1 MATEVFILYL
11 SSATEQNYSI
21 SPVICGTG
29 KGMRAGK
36 NTARAA
42 LVCPYA
48 VRETWLSRDEIIM
61 GEGGTIMGK
70 SNVWLRGLSLMILS
84 ASLYAGTRGQDAQSS
99 AVRVVM
105 PALNLMPV
113 PANVQMGS
121 GSLKIDE
128 GFTVALTGH
137 TDARLMGAAERF
149 VGRLAK
155 QTGLLMAMRPVN
167 GTKATLVV
175 HVDHDS
181 KHVQELGE
189 DEFYLLEVN
198 SNGASITA
206 SNDLGALHGLQT
218 FLQLVSVSPDGFV
231 APAVTIKDTPR
242 FPWRGL
248 MIDAARHFIPLEVLR
263 RNIDGMEAVKM
274 NVFHWHLSEN
284 QGFRVESR
292 KFPKL
297 HEMGSNGLYYTQDEI
312 RGLIAYARERGI
324 RVVPEFDL
332 PGHST
337 AWFIGHPELASG
349 PGPFT
354 IERKWGVFD
363 PAFDPTNDKVYKF
376 LDEFIGEMAKLF
388 PDHFFHVGGDEVN
401 GKQWDAN
408 PKIQEFIRA
417 HDLKSNAGLQLYF
430 NKKLQGIVSKHG
442 KSMVGWDEV
451 LDPALPKDI
460 VIQSWR
466 GQASL
471 AEAAKQGYRGILS
484 NGYYLDLGWSAARH
498 YAVDPMGGAAANL
511 SAEEKQHILGG
522 EACMWSEYGNAKN
535 IDSRI
540 WPRNAAIAER
550 LWSPQEVRDPG
561 WMYARM
567 HVLSAQL
574 EWLGLT
580 HENYSARMLRRIAGP
595 ASSEEFR
602 ALRTLADVV
611 EPVKD
616 YAREETAAGPA
627 TSETPL
633 NPVVDAIPL
642 ESRVA
647 REFSEMVDKYIA
659 ASCHE
664 ATMAAQLRAQLI
676 LWRDND
682 AKLQPLMQRS
692 FLVKEVAGTSQDL
705 AAVAS
710 VGLATLDA
718 LEHGGNA
725 DEAWKAQQTAVMQQA
740 QKPKGQLVLMP
751 APAIQKLIDA
761 ASGGGSC
768 AAAKQ

>member
-1 MATEVFILYL
+1 
-11 SSATEQNYSI
+11 
-21 SPVICGTG
+21 
-29 KGMRAGK
+29 MR
-36 NTARAA
+36 
-42 LVCPYA
+42 
-48 VRETWLSRDEIIM
+48 
-61 GEGGTIMGK
+61 K
-70 SNVWLRGLSLMILS
+70 SKVWLGGLSLMILS
-84 ASLYAGTRGQDAQSS
+84 ASLYGPSRAQETHSS
-99 AVRVVM
+99 SVRAMM
-105 PALNLMPV
+105 PGLNLMPV
-113 PANVQMGS
+113 PANVQMGN
-121 GSLKIDE
+121 GSLKIDA
-128 GFTVALTGH
+128 GFTVAINGH
-137 TDARLMGAAERF
+137 TDARLTGAAERF
-149 VGRLAK
+149 VERLSK

-175 HVDHDS
+175 HVDRDS
-181 KHVQELGE
+181 KQVQELGE
-189 DEFYLLEVN
+189 DESYVLEVAP
-198 SNGASITA
+198 SGASLTA
-206 SNDLGALHGLQT
+206 PTDLGALHGLQT

-231 APAVTIKDTPR
+231 APAVIIKDTPR

-337 AWFIGHPELASG
+337 AWFVGHPELASG

-401 GKQWDAN
+401 GKAWDAN

-417 HDLKSNAGLQLYF
+417 HDLKGNAGLQLYF

-451 LDPALPKDI
+451 LDPTLPKDI

-498 YAVDPMGGAAANL
+498 YAVDPMSDAAAGL
-511 SAEEKQHILGG
+511 SAEEKQRILGG
-522 EACMWSEYGNAKN
+522 ESCMWSEYVNAEN

-550 LWSPQEVRDPG
+550 LWSPQEVRDPA

-580 HENYSARMLRRIAGP
+580 HQHNYLRALYRIAGA
-595 ASSEEFR
+595 ASSEEFN
-602 ALRTLADVV
+602 ALKTLADVV

-616 YAREETAAGPA
+616 YTREQTATEPA
-627 TSETPL
+627 TSDMPL
-633 NPVVDAIPL
+633 NRVVDAIPL
-642 ESRVA
+642 ESRTG
-647 REFSEMVDKYIA
+647 REFSELVDKYLA
-659 ASCHE
+659 TSCHD
-664 ATMAAQLRAQLI
+664 APLAAQLRAQLI

-682 AKLQPLMQRS
+682 AKLQPLEQRS

-705 AAVAS
+705 AALAS
-710 VGLATLDA
+710 AGLAALDA
-718 LEHGGNA
+718 LEHGGNT
-725 DEAWKAQQTAVMQQA
+725 DEAWKAQQGALVQQA
-740 QKPKGQLVLMP
+740 QKPKGQLLLMP
-751 APAIQKLIDA
+751 APAVQKLIDA
-761 ASGGGSC
+761 ASIGGAC
-768 AAAKQ
+768 AAPRQ

>member
-1 MATEVFILYL
+1 
-11 SSATEQNYSI
+11 
-21 SPVICGTG
+21 
-29 KGMRAGK
+29 MR
-36 NTARAA
+36 
-42 LVCPYA
+42 
-48 VRETWLSRDEIIM
+48 
-61 GEGGTIMGK
+61 K
-70 SNVWLRGLSLMILS
+70 SKVWLGGLSLMILS
-84 ASLYAGTRGQDAQSS
+84 ASLYGPSRAQETQSS
-99 AVRVVM
+99 GVRAMM
-105 PALNLMPV
+105 PGLNLMPV

-121 GSLKIDE
+121 GSLKIDA
-128 GFTVALTGH
+128 GFTVAINRH
-137 TDARLMGAAERF
+137 TDARLTGAAERF
-149 VGRLAK
+149 AERLAK

-181 KHVQELGE
+181 KPVQELGE
-189 DEFYLLEVN
+189 DESYVLEVTVG
-198 SNGASITA
+198 GASITA
-206 SNDLGALHGLQT
+206 PTDLGALHGLQT
-218 FLQLVSVSPDGFV
+218 FLQLVSVSPDGFA
-231 APAVTIKDTPR
+231 APAVIIKDTPR

-312 RGLIAYARERGI
+312 RGLIVYARERGI

-337 AWFIGHPELASG
+337 AWFVGHPELASG

-363 PAFDPTNDKVYKF
+363 PAFDPTNEKVYRF
-376 LDEFIGEMAKLF
+376 LDEFIGEMARLF

-401 GKQWDAN
+401 GKAWDAN

-417 HDLKSNAGLQLYF
+417 HGLKGNAGLQLYF

-451 LDPALPKDI
+451 LDPTLPKDI

-498 YAVDPMGGAAANL
+498 YAVDPMSDAAAGL
-511 SAEEKQHILGG
+511 SAEEKQRILGG
-522 EACMWSEYGNAKN
+522 ESCMWSEYVNAEN

-550 LWSPQEVRDPG
+550 LWSPQEVRDPA

-580 HENYSARMLRRIAGP
+580 HQHNYLRALHRIAGA
-595 ASSEEFR
+595 ASSEEFN
-602 ALRTLADVV
+602 ALKILADVV
-611 EPVKD
+611 EPAKD
-616 YAREETAAGPA
+616 YTREETATEPA
-627 TSETPL
+627 TSDMPL
-633 NPVVDAIPL
+633 NRVVDAIPL
-642 ESRVA
+642 ESRA
-647 REFSEMVDKYIA
+647 GREFSEVVDKYVA
-659 ASCHE
+659 ASCHDA
-664 ATMAAQLRAQLI
+664 ATGAQLRAQLI

-682 AKLQPLMQRS
+682 AKLQSLMQRS

-710 VGLATLDA
+710 VGLAALDA
-718 LEHGGNA
+718 LEHGGNT
-725 DEAWKAQQTAVMQQA
+725 DEAWKAQQSAAVQQA
-740 QKPKGQLVLMP
+740 QKPKGQLLLMP

-761 ASGGGSC
+761 ASVGGSC
-768 AAAKQ
+768 AAGRQ

>member
-1 MATEVFILYL
+1 
-11 SSATEQNYSI
+11 
-21 SPVICGTG
+21 
-29 KGMRAGK
+29 MRCAKHDYG
-36 NTARAA
+36 
-42 LVCPYA
+42 
-48 VRETWLSRDEIIM
+48 SGEIIH

-84 ASLYAGTRGQDAQSS
+84 ALVNVPSRAQQMQPSNMQK
-99 AVRVVM
+99 VT
-105 PALNLMPV
+105 PGLNLMPV

-121 GSLKIDE
+121 GSFKIDAS
-128 GFTVALTGH
+128 FNVTPTGH
-137 TDARLMGAAERF
+137 SDARLEGALQRF
-149 VGRLAK
+149 LDRLGK
-155 QTGLLMAMRPVN
+155 QTGLLLPPWNSPTVAKLRM
-167 GTKATLVV
+167 VV

-181 KHVQELGE
+181 KPVQELGE
-189 DEFYLLEVN
+189 DESYVLEVTAG
-198 SNGASITA
+198 GANLTA
-206 SNDLGALHGLQT
+206 PTDLGALRGLQT
-218 FLQLVSVSPDGFV
+218 FLQLVTVSPDGFV
-231 APAVTIKDTPR
+231 APAVLIKDTPR

-248 MIDAARHFIPLEVLR
+248 MIDTARHFIPLDVLH

-297 HEMGSNGLYYTQDEI
+297 HQMGSDGLYYTQDEI

-337 AWFIGHPELASG
+337 AWFVSHPEFASA

-354 IERKWGVFD
+354 IERRWGVFD
-363 PAFDPTNDKVYKF
+363 PAFDPTNEKVYKF

-401 GKQWDAN
+401 GKAWDAN

-417 HDLKSNAGLQLYF
+417 HDLKGNGGLQLYF
-430 NKKLQGIVSKHG
+430 KKKLQGIVSKQG

-451 LDPALPKDI
+451 LDPTLPKDI

-466 GQASL
+466 GQAAL
-471 AEAAKQGYRGILS
+471 AEAARQGYRGILS

-498 YAVDPMGGAAANL
+498 YAVDPMGDAAAGL
-511 SAEEKQHILGG
+511 SPEEKQRILGG
-522 EACMWSEYGNAKN
+522 ESCMWSEYVNAES

-550 LWSPQEVRDPG
+550 LWSPQEVRDPA

-580 HENYSARMLRRIAGP
+580 HQHNYLRALRRIAGA
-595 ASSEEFR
+595 ASSEEFN

-616 YAREETAAGPA
+616 YAREQTATEPA
-627 TSETPL
+627 TSEMPL
-633 NPVVDAIPL
+633 NRVVDAIPL
-642 ESRVA
+642 ESRAA
-647 REFSEMVDKYIA
+647 REFSEMVDKYV
-659 ASCHE
+659 ASGCHD
-664 ATMAAQLRAQLI
+664 AT
-676 LWRDND
+676 
-682 AKLQPLMQRS
+682 
-692 FLVKEVAGTSQDL
+692 L
-705 AAVAS
+705 AAH
-710 VGLATLDA
+710 LR
-718 LEHGGNA
+718 
-725 DEAWKAQQTAVMQQA
+725 W
-740 QKPKGQLVLMP
+740 QLL
-751 APAIQKLIDA
+751 LR
-761 ASGGGSC
+761 
-768 AAAKQ
+768 

>member
-1 MATEVFILYL
+1 
-11 SSATEQNYSI
+11 
-21 SPVICGTG
+21 
-29 KGMRAGK
+29 
-36 NTARAA
+36 
-42 LVCPYA
+42 
-48 VRETWLSRDEIIM
+48 
-61 GEGGTIMGK
+61 MGK
-70 SNVWLRGLSLMILS
+70 PKVWLRGLGLMILS
-84 ASLYAGTRGQDAQSS
+84 ASLNVPLRAQETQPSNLQT
-99 AVRVVM
+99 VM
-105 PALNLMPV
+105 LGLNLMPI

-121 GSLKIDE
+121 GSLKIDA
-128 GFTVALTGH
+128 GFTVALSGH
-137 TDARLMGAAERF
+137 TDARLFSAVQRF
-149 VGRLAK
+149 LDRLAR
-155 QTGLLMAMRPVN
+155 QTGLLIGGNSNPEDIA
-167 GTKATLVV
+167 ATRRVTLEV

-181 KHVQELGE
+181 KPVQELGE
-189 DEFYLLEVN
+189 DESYVLEV
-198 SNGASITA
+198 TA
-206 SNDLGALHGLQT
+206 SGANLTAPTDLGALHGLQT

-231 APAVTIKDTPR
+231 APAVIIKDAPR

-248 MIDAARHFIPLEVLR
+248 MIDAARHFIPLDVLR

-297 HEMGSNGLYYTQDEI
+297 HEMGSNGLYYTQEEI

-337 AWFIGHPELASG
+337 AWFVGHPEFASA

-354 IERKWGVFD
+354 IERRWGVFD
-363 PAFDPTNDKVYKF
+363 PAFDPTNEKVYKF

-417 HDLKSNAGLQLYF
+417 HDLKGNAGLQLYF

-451 LDPALPKDI
+451 LDATLPKDI

-466 GQASL
+466 GQAAL

-498 YAVDPMGGAAANL
+498 YAVDPMGDAASSL
-511 SAEEKQHILGG
+511 SAEEKQRILGG
-522 EACMWSEYGNAKN
+522 ESCMWSEYVNAEN

-550 LWSPQEVRDPG
+550 LWSPQEVRDPAS
-561 WMYARM
+561 MYARI

-580 HENYSARMLRRIAGP
+580 HQHNYLRSLRRIAGA
-595 ASSEEFR
+595 ASSEEFN
-602 ALRTLADVV
+602 ALRTLVDVV

-616 YAREETAAGPA
+616 YAREQTAAEPA
-627 TSETPL
+627 TSDMPL
-633 NPVVDAIPL
+633 NRVVDAIPL
-642 ESRVA
+642 ESRAA
-647 REFSEMVDKYIA
+647 REFSEMVDKYVA
-659 ASCHE
+659 SSCHD
-664 ATMAAQLRAQLI
+664 ATLAAQLRAQLI

-682 AKLQPLMQRS
+682 AKLQPLAQRS
-692 FLVKEVAGTSQDL
+692 FLVKEVAATSQDL

-710 VGLATLDA
+710 AGLAALDA
-718 LEHGGNA
+718 LEQGGNT
-725 DEAWKAQQTAVMQQA
+725 DEAWKAQQSAVVQQA
-740 QKPKGQLVLMP
+740 QKPKGQLLLMP
-751 APAIQKLIDA
+751 APAIQKLIEA
-761 ASGGGSC
+761 ASAGGSC
-768 AAAKQ
+768 AAPRQ

>member
-1 MATEVFILYL
+1 
-11 SSATEQNYSI
+11 
-21 SPVICGTG
+21 
-29 KGMRAGK
+29 
-36 NTARAA
+36 
-42 LVCPYA
+42 
-48 VRETWLSRDEIIM
+48 
-61 GEGGTIMGK
+61 
-70 SNVWLRGLSLMILS
+70 MILGALFHS
-84 ASLYAGTRGQDAQSS
+84 PAGAKETQASNAQES
-99 AVRVVM
+99 R
-105 PALNLMPV
+105 PPLNLMPM
-113 PANVQMGS
+113 PADVQLGS
-121 GSLKIDE
+121 GRLKIDS
-128 GFTVALTGH
+128 GFTVVLAGH
-137 TDARLMGAAERF
+137 TDARLSGAAERF
-149 VGRLAK
+149 VERLAK
-155 QTGLLMAMRPVN
+155 QTGLLISTKPAN
-167 GTKATLVV
+167 GTKTTLVV

-181 KHVQELGE
+181 KPVQELGE
-189 DEFYLLEVN
+189 DESYVLEVTP
-198 SNGASITA
+198 SGAHITA
-206 SNDLGALHGLQT
+206 PNELGALHGLQT
-218 FLQLVSVSPDGFV
+218 FLQLVTVSRDGFV
-231 APAVTIKDTPR
+231 APAVVIKDTPR

-248 MIDAARHFIPLEVLR
+248 MIDTARHFIPLEVLR
-263 RNIDGMEAVKM
+263 RNIDGLEAVKM

-297 HEMGSNGLYYTQDEI
+297 HQMGSDGLYYTQDDI

-337 AWFIGHPELASG
+337 AWFVGHPEFASA

-354 IERKWGVFD
+354 IERRWGIFD
-363 PAFDPTNDKVYKF
+363 PAFDPTNEKVYKF

-401 GKQWDAN
+401 GKAWDAN

-417 HDLKSNAGLQLYF
+417 HDLKGNAGLQLYF

-451 LDPALPKDI
+451 LDPTLPKDI

-498 YAVDPMGGAAANL
+498 YAVDPMGDAAAGL
-511 SAEEKQHILGG
+511 LAADKQRILGG
-522 EACMWSEYGNAKN
+522 ESCMWSEYVNAEN

-550 LWSPQEVRDPG
+550 LWSPQEVRDPAS
-561 WMYARM
+561 MYARM
-567 HVLSAQL
+567 HVLSAHL

-580 HENYSARMLRRIAGP
+580 HQHTYTRMLHRIAGM
-595 ASSEEFR
+595 ASVEEYN
-602 ALRTLADVV
+602 ALHTLADVV

-616 YAREETAAGPA
+616 YTREQTATEPA
-627 TSETPL
+627 TSNMPL
-633 NPVVDAIPL
+633 NRVVDAIPL

-647 REFSEMVDKYIA
+647 REFGELVDKYEASSCRDA
-659 ASCHE
+659 ALG
-664 ATMAAQLRAQLI
+664 AQIRSQLV

-682 AKLQPLMQRS
+682 AKLQPLAQRS
-692 FLVKEVAGTSQDL
+692 YLVKEVAATSQDL

-710 VGLATLDA
+710 VGLAALDT
-718 LEHGGNA
+718 LEHGANT
-725 DEAWKAQQTAVMQQA
+725 DEVWKAQQSAVVQQA
-740 QKPKGQLVLMP
+740 LKPKGQLLLMP
-751 APAIQKLIDA
+751 AAAIQELIDA
-761 ASGGGSC
+761 ASAGGSC
-768 AAAKQ
+768 VAPKQ